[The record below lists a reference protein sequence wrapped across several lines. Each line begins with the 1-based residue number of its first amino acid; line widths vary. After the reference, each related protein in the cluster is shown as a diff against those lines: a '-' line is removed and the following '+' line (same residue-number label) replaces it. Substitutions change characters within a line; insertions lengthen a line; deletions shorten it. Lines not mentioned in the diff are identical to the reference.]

1 MTKKLWL
8 YFKIMGLV
16 ATPLILLILPTNFFD
31 NKPSICLSR
40 VFFDLECL
48 GCGMGRGV
56 MHLIHGDF
64 EGAWGFHKLS
74 FVVLPLL
81 VYIWAKQI
89 YFLYQNYLNSSKI

>member
-1 MTKKLWL
+1 MIKKLWL
-8 YFKIMGLV
+8 YIQLTALLV
-16 ATPLILLILPTNFFD
+16 APVVLLVLPANFFD

-64 EGAWGFHKLS
+64 EGAWQFHKLS

-81 VYIWAKQI
+81 VYVWARQV
-89 YFLYQNYLNSSKI
+89 YFLYQNHLNSSKI